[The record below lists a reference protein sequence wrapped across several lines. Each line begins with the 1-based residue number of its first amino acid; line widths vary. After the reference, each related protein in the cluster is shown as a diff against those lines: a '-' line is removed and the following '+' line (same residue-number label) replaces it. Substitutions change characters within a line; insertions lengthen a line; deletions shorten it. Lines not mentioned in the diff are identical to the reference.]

1 MMREGRKI
9 HYGRVFMLIGV
20 LLNIAVLF
28 SNSFEIAQ
36 LKGEVKDLKLIA
48 TNQSIVNDQ
57 MLNLLKQNISATN
70 ENNEKLKHFSAN
82 ISVQPGAENVVAK
95 RDFYLDGD
103 TDLCQQVA
111 MTTNDMNKIIDSWSN
126 VTDVS
131 RFKDRG
137 YAFIQASQI
146 TGLNP
151 TYIFAHAAWESQWG
165 RSYLAVNRNN
175 FFGIAAFDSNPNAA
189 YAMGDSVDDGII
201 NGAVWIKN
209 NYYNQ
214 GYTTLNEMVYA
225 GNYASAKGKWVNG
238 ITSIANSSIRML

>member
-1 MMREGRKI
+1 MREGRKI
-9 HYGRVFMLIGV
+9 NYGGVFKLLMKVFLLVV
-20 LLNIAVLF
+20 LLCNTY
-28 SNSFEIAQ
+28 EIAQ
-36 LKGEVKDLKLIA
+36 LKSEVKDLKLVA
-48 TNQSIVNDQ
+48 TNQSIVNEQ

-95 RDFYLDGD
+95 KDFYLGSD

-111 MTTNDMNKIIDSWSN
+111 MTTNDMNKIINSWSN

-131 RFKDRG
+131 RFKDKG
-137 YAFIQASQI
+137 YAFIRASQV

-151 TYIFAHAAWESQWG
+151 VYIFAHAAWESQWG
-165 RSYLAVNRNN
+165 RSYLAQNRNN
-175 FFGIAAFDSNPNAA
+175 FFGIAAFDSNPDAA
-189 YAMGDSVDDGII
+189 YAMGNDVDDGII

-214 GYTTLNEMVYA
+214 GYTTLNEMVYQ